1 MKQTN
6 KVFIYVENVKNGGI
20 YLLDTKKI
28 EKEPG
33 LWKTYTKPSEV
44 EEEVVVETEE
54 TAQVGDEMS
63 RSDIKAVLTAAEVEF
78 KGNASTESLLQ
89 LLEDNI

>member
-1 MKQTN
+1 MRKSN
-6 KVFIYVENVKNGGI
+6 KTFIYVENIKNGGI
-20 YLLDTKKI
+20 YLLGTDKI

-33 LWKTYTKPSEV
+33 LWKTYVKPSA
-44 EEEVVVETEE
+44 EEKEVVVDIEKESK
-54 TAQVGDEMS
+54 VGDELS
-63 RSDIKAVLTAAEVEF
+63 RSDIKAVLTSAEVEF